1 MRVTLRGWYVVLL
14 SGLYYAVLLGGRVDR
29 WNGVVHSVSMVLSC
43 L

>member
-14 SGLYYAVLLGGRVDR
+14 SGLLYTVVLGGRVDR
-29 WNGVVHSVSMVLSC
+29 NNGVVYNVFMVLSC